1 MPSPNTERGEHD
13 RGEQKAE
20 QDRQRQTDPE
30 KSFREAHIA
39 AHDSEICV
47 GGVGEQHHGE
57 RQFGQKAQS
66 FAAYVDAQQAQPIGA
81 EDKANHRE
89 HDRAADQGPLDP
101 AADRAVDQK
110 KGGEEG
116 GILVHSGQISHE

>member
-39 AHDSEICV
+39 AHDSEIRV
-47 GGVGEQHHGE
+47 GGGGEQHYGE
-57 RQFGQKAQS
+57 RQFGQKAQSFAAIQKAQS
-66 FAAYVDAQQAQPIGA
+66 FAAYVDAQQASGPRT
-81 EDKANHRE
+81 KPTTANTI
-89 HDRAADQGPLDP
+89 GPLIKDP
-101 AADRAVDQK
+101 SIRPATA
-110 KGGEEG
+110 
-116 GILVHSGQISHE
+116 L